1 MQTNPIEV
9 ITNSN
14 PCTH

>member
-14 PCTH
+14 PCKH